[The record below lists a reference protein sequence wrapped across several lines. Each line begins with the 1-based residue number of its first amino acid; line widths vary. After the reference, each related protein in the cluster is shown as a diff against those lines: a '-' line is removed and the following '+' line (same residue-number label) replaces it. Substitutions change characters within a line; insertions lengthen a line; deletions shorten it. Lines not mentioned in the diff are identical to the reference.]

1 MVIRTRSVQMAV
13 GDTER
18 DGRPDVPRL
27 VGEGDVSAPVVFVV
41 DDDAS
46 IRDSLRRLITSVG
59 FKVEVFPSARTFLGA
74 RRPDSPR
81 AVSVQ
86 KCVEIGSAGSL
97 DVRLPGLSGL
107 DLQRELAAT
116 NAELPIIFLTG
127 HGDIPMSVRAMKA
140 GAVEFLTKPFREQ
153 ELLDAIRSAIERD
166 RTMRAERQERS
177 ELGRRYAS
185 LTPRE
190 RDVMAGIIAGLLNK
204 QIAGELGTS
213 EPTVKEQR
221 GHVMAKMQAGS
232 VAELVRIAS
241 RLGITPA
248 GSGPVAG
255 AAG

>member
-1 MVIRTRSVQMAV
+1 MAISIRSGQLAV
-13 GDTER
+13 YNTER
-18 DGRPDVPRL
+18 NGAGDRPRRRST
-27 VGEGDVSAPVVFVV
+27 GDDMSAASAIIFVV
-41 DDDAS
+41 DDDAGMRS
-46 IRDSLRRLITSVG
+46 SLRRLISSVG
-59 FKVEVFPSARTFLGA
+59 FAVEVFPSARAFLDA
-74 RRPDSPR
+74 RRPDSPGCL
-81 AVSVQ
+81 V
-86 KCVEIGSAGSL
+86 L

-107 DLQRELAAT
+107 DLQHELADT
-116 NAELPIIFLTG
+116 DAELPIIFLTG
-127 HGDIPMSVRAMKA
+127 HGDIPMTVRAMKA

-190 RDVMAGIIAGLLNK
+190 RDVMARIIAGLLNK